1 MLQALLMSAKE
12 VFDRIRGRKTLQR
25 KKIVNQGRSFR
36 IPEVSASWT
45 QLFLSTAL
53 LSVAITSGCSRPLAA
68 KQPQEWS
75 RNSAATYLDK
85 REAEWASWP
94 GAARDHGTFCVSCHT
109 ALPYA
114 LARPVLSK
122 ELQQTTPSAQ
132 EDELISNVVRRVRL
146 WDRTGPYYSDKDT
159 GIYKTAESRGTE
171 AVLNALI
178 LTVYDA
184 EQGNVSPDTR
194 TAFDHMWAMQDSSGE
209 TAGSWPWLAF
219 GHEEPW
225 EADDSR
231 YYGACLAAIAVGKV
245 PGDYHADEKNIDL
258 LRAYLKREYSQQS
271 IINRLA
277 LLWASSEL
285 PGLIDPQQRK
295 TLVDEVLSKQQPDGG
310 WQLSPLTWK
319 WRGWTLAS
327 IGRKWILSDGS
338 LAERRSDG
346 YATAFIAFVLPR
358 AGVSAENTQLKKAM
372 GWLETHQTDAG
383 YWPSYSVNKRR
394 NPFSNTGRFM
404 SDAATAYAVLALT
417 DAGFDNHSVAAKR
430 DLSHSARSRSSY

>member
-1 MLQALLMSAKE
+1 M
-12 VFDRIRGRKTLQR
+12 D
-25 KKIVNQGRSFR
+25 QGRRFR
-36 IPEVSASWT
+36 IPEVPVFWT
-45 QLFLSTAL
+45 QIFLSIAL
-53 LSVAITSGCSRPLAA
+53 LSVAITAGCSRPLAA
-68 KQPQEWS
+68 KKRPEWS
-75 RNSAATYLDK
+75 RQSAATYLDK

-122 ELQQTTPSAQ
+122 QLKQATPSAQ
-132 EDELISNVVRRVRL
+132 EDQLIADVVRRVRL
-146 WDRTGPYYSDKDT
+146 WDHTGPYYSDKDT

-178 LTVYDA
+178 LGVHDSA
-184 EQGNVSPDTR
+184 QGTVSPDTR
-194 TAFDHMWAMQDSSGE
+194 TAFDHMWALQDSSGE

-231 YYGACLAAIAVGKV
+231 YYGACLAAIAVGNAHQ
-245 PGDYHADEKNIDL
+245 GYRADTSVEKNIDL
-258 LRAYLKREYSQQS
+258 LRSYLQREYSQQS
-271 IINRLA
+271 ILNRVT
-277 LLWASSEL
+277 LLWASTEL
-285 PGLIDPQQRK
+285 PGLIDPRQQK
-295 TLVDEVLSKQQPDGG
+295 ALVDEVLSKQQNDGG

-358 AGVSAENTQLKKAM
+358 AGVSRENPQIQKAM
-372 GWLETHQTDAG
+372 AWLETHQTNAG

-394 NPFSNTGRFM
+394 NPSSNTGRFM

-417 DAGFDNHSVAAKR
+417 ESGLDNRVIAAKANSQSSTHKQ
-430 DLSHSARSRSSY
+430 LSY